1 MPFMEQVN
9 EGSGVGYI
17 KFSTETGWSASDGN
31 EGENLLQINSSP
43 VVMDVINHVQGWLQI
58 ETGIRDW
65 QPYSIPPQQKPSE
78 KHKIGY
84 QCMFYS
90 KKHFGEADPFREMT
104 TSQYASKTLIK
115 EVYNAAEAMWI
126 AQIKQQGKN
135 PETEPFSQ
143 SGMSAVVLIN
153 PEVTPI
159 KIGAGRSVKISFTLQ
174 SLIQMP
180 AQTDAP
186 AQPAP
191 VVQPVQQPLAQP
203 APAPQPVAAPPVSAR
218 QAATAPT
225 PPATNDIDF
234 SNISADE
241 I

>member
-1 MPFMEQVN
+1 
-9 EGSGVGYI
+9 
-17 KFSTETGWSASDGN
+17 
-31 EGENLLQINSSP
+31 
-43 VVMDVINHVQGWLQI
+43 
-58 ETGIRDW
+58 
-65 QPYSIPPQQKPSE
+65 
-78 KHKIGY
+78 
-84 QCMFYS
+84 
-90 KKHFGEADPFREMT
+90 
-104 TSQYASKTLIK
+104 
-115 EVYNAAEAMWI
+115 
-126 AQIKQQGKN
+126 
-135 PETEPFSQ
+135 
-143 SGMSAVVLIN
+143 
-153 PEVTPI
+153 
-159 KIGAGRSVKISFTLQ
+159 
-174 SLIQMP
+174 MP

>member
-1 MPFMEQVN
+1 MPFIEQVN

-104 TSQYASKTLIK
+104 TNQYASKTLIK

-126 AQIKQQGKN
+126 AQGNDPQTK
-135 PETEPFSQ
+135 PFSQ

-153 PEVTPI
+153 PDVTPI

-174 SLIQMP
+174 KLIPMP
-180 AQTDAP
+180 SETDAP
-186 AQPAP
+186 AQPA
-191 VVQPVQQPLAQP
+191 P

-225 PPATNDIDF
+225 PPPASNDVDF

>member
-126 AQIKQQGKN
+126 AQGNDAQTK
-135 PETEPFSQ
+135 PFSQ

-174 SLIQMP
+174 SLIPMP
-180 AQTDAP
+180 SQTDAP
-186 AQPAP
+186 A
-191 VVQPVQQPLAQP
+191 QPVQQPLAQP
-203 APAPQPVAAPPVSAR
+203 APAPQPVAAPPVSAP

-225 PPATNDIDF
+225 PPPASNDVDF

>member
-31 EGENLLQINSSP
+31 EGDNLLQINTSP

-126 AQIKQQGKN
+126 AQGNDAQTK
-135 PETEPFSQ
+135 PFSQ

-174 SLIQMP
+174 SLIPMP
-180 AQTDAP
+180 SQTDAP
-186 AQPAP
+186 A
-191 VVQPVQQPLAQP
+191 QPVQQPLAQP
-203 APAPQPVAAPPVSAR
+203 APAPQPVAAPPVSAP

-225 PPATNDIDF
+225 PPPASNDVDF

>member
-31 EGENLLQINSSP
+31 EGDNLLQINTSP

-58 ETGIRDW
+58 ETGLRDW

-126 AQIKQQGKN
+126 AQGNDAQTK
-135 PETEPFSQ
+135 PFSQ

-174 SLIQMP
+174 SLIPMP
-180 AQTDAP
+180 SQTDAP
-186 AQPAP
+186 A
-191 VVQPVQQPLAQP
+191 QPVQQPLAQP
-203 APAPQPVAAPPVSAR
+203 APAPQPVAAPPVSAP

-225 PPATNDIDF
+225 PPPASNDVDF

>member
-31 EGENLLQINSSP
+31 EGENLLQVNSAP
-43 VVMDVINHVQGWLQI
+43 ILIDVINHVQGWLQL
-58 ETGIRDW
+58 EVGIRDW
-65 QPYSIPPQQKPSE
+65 QPYSIPPQPKPSE

-90 KKHFGEADPFREMT
+90 KKHFGEEDPYREMT
-104 TSQYASKTLIK
+104 TNQYASKTLIK

-126 AQIKQQGKN
+126 AQGKD
-135 PETEPFSQ
+135 PQAEPFSK
-143 SGMSAVVLIN
+143 SGMSAAVLIN

-159 KIGAGRSVKISFTLQ
+159 KIGAGRSVKISFT
-174 SLIQMP
+174 IQKLMP
-180 AQTDAP
+180 MPKKGEA
-186 AQPAP
+186 
-191 VVQPVQQPLAQP
+191 PVQQPVAQ
-203 APAPQPVAAPPVSAR
+203 PAPQPVAAPPVSAR
-218 QAATAPT
+218 PAATAPT
-225 PPATNDIDF
+225 PPPASNDVDF